1 MRLRRLLV
9 FKQKVAHQFG
19 KRDVLRRQPFR
30 QGVGRQSGEN
40 LERKILSLPSRHYR
54 PAKILKKCIHRVID
68 SARPL
73 TSAPSL
79 HHDAAA
85 RRRSQSQKMVVF
97 PDTQGDEGGGASA
110 LANVLS
116 SSL

>member
-9 FKQKVAHQFG
+9 LKQKVAHQFG
-19 KRDVLRRQPFR
+19 QRDVLRREPLG

-40 LERKILSLPSRHYR
+40 LERKILSLPSSQDG

-68 SARPL
+68 SARPP

-79 HHDAAA
+79 DYDAAA

-97 PDTQGDEGGGASA
+97 PDTQGDEGRSSA